1 MLQAKNMLIS
11 VMILALLIIS
21 ATSYYPDWLHGWT
34 EVEYSISGEVNYG
47 ETVVNVSGFLKYK
60 VLQDTTDNVLV
71 ERILNITYDPE
82 NVTEFILLGFYS
94 HNISIWIN
102 KFSREYMIGRDIY
115 KTALWIERGLRKGN
129 VTTIWNIK
137 FEVIVDNIIYET
149 EADGFEKRG
158 ALKLIHMENIGEETV
173 IISAFYD
180 RNLALLLGMKVELE
194 NLGGFEIKLS
204 RTNIGFYEMVFS
216 YLVLA
221 WILAFSIGVLFVL
234 ISKGKSKNKF

>member
-47 ETVVNVSGFLKYK
+47 KTIVNISGFLRYK

-71 ERILNITYDPE
+71 ERILNIMYDPE
-82 NVTEFILLGFYS
+82 NVTEFIQLGFYS
-94 HNISIWIN
+94 HNVSIWIN

-115 KTALWIERGLRKGN
+115 KTALWIEKGLKRGDI
-129 VTTIWNIK
+129 TTIWDKK
-137 FEVIVDNIIYET
+137 FEVIIDNIIYQT
-149 EADGFEKRG
+149 EADRFKKRG
-158 ALKLIHMENIGEETV
+158 ALKLIHSESIGEKTV
-173 IISAFYD
+173 IISTFYD
-180 RNLALLLGMKVELE
+180 KDLVLLLGIKVELE

-204 RTNIGFYEMVFS
+204 KTNIGVYESIIS
-216 YLVLA
+216 YLFLA
-221 WILAFSIGVLFVL
+221 WILTFAIGVLFV
-234 ISKGKSKNKF
+234 IINKKRK